1 MSDQFDLV
9 VTADYPS
16 RTAEFRLRDGHGSQI
31 AYRHTDFNDIA
42 VSRQQGLFDLRNF
55 LRHYVDDGKE
65 AASVAE
71 IGVCI
76 AEEVLG
82 AEIFR
87 KLWESQSH
95 RTLRIQLPG
104 ASEEENPLAAAL
116 ARVPWE
122 IARPSA
128 NEPALGERHLLV
140 RVIHDTAEPKS
151 TSLKLGPDESLR
163 VLLEFADRL

>member
-16 RTAEFRLRDGHGSQI
+16 RTAEFRLCDGHGSQI
-31 AYRHTDFNDIA
+31 AYRHTDFKTIDI
-42 VSRQQGLFDLRNF
+42 SRQQGLFDLSNY
-55 LRHYVDDGKE
+55 LRYYVDDGQE

-87 KLWESQSH
+87 KLQESKAQ
-95 RTLRIQLPG
+95 RTRRIQLPC
-104 ASEEENPLAAAL
+104 ASEEENLLAAAL

-122 IARPSA
+122 IARPA
-128 NEPALGERHLLV
+128 ADEPAVGERHLLV
-140 RVIHDTAEPKS
+140 RVVHDTAEPKS
-151 TSLKLGPDESLR
+151 TSLKLGPDKSLR
-163 VLLEFADRL
+163 VLLVFADRL